1 MPLPK
6 VLKELLTLPTAPF
19 LESVVLDYLAVACR
33 SLSGVKCQF
42 DKHGNL
48 LAHYRQGPRAAR
60 PLAFVA
66 HTDHPGF
73 AALEMVDRRTVRAAF
88 RGGVKYEYFKGA
100 GVRFW
105 TDGRWVRGKIQKLSK
120 ATKVPDMVG
129 WTYKPEEVLICVP
142 EAVAENAPGMWDL
155 PDPALKGDL
164 VLARGCDDLGGAAG
178 LLAMLQKLSRTKAR
192 GEVYVLFT
200 RAEEV
205 GFVGAIAAAQ
215 TRTLPKRL
223 PVISIETSSTLPS
236 APIGAGPILRVGDRA
251 AVFSPALTAH
261 CERVARDLAAKRK
274 SFQYQR
280 KLMDGG
286 TCEAVAFIAHGYE
299 ATGICVALGNY
310 HNMDKQRGKIGSE
323 SISLRDWQNMVEW
336 FVALATDTKG
346 RGADDLRAKMD
357 QRYQAWEKL
366 LHA

>member
-6 VLKELLTLPTAPF
+6 VLKDLLTLPTAPF
-19 LESVVLDYLAVACR
+19 LEAAVMDYLVTACR
-33 SLSGVKCQF
+33 GLAGVKCQF

-48 LAHYRQGPRAAR
+48 LAHYRHGPRTGH

-73 AALEMVDRRTVRAAF
+73 AALAMVGPRTVRAAF
-88 RGGVKYEYFKGA
+88 RGGVKFEYFKGA

-105 TDGRWVRGKIQKLSK
+105 SGGHWVRGKIVKLSK
-120 ATKVPDMVG
+120 ASKVPDVVG
-129 WTYKPEEVLICVP
+129 WTWKPEEVLVRVP
-142 EAVAENAPGMWDL
+142 EAVSVNAPGMWDL
-155 PDPALKGDL
+155 PDPVLKGDL
-164 VLARGCDDLGGAAG
+164 VVARGCDDVGGTAA
-178 LLAMLQKLSRTKAR
+178 LLAMLQRLSRTKAR

-205 GFVGAIAAAQ
+205 GFVGAIAAAR

-251 AVFSPALTAH
+251 AVFAPALTAY
-261 CERVARDLAAKRK
+261 CDRVARDLAAKRK

-310 HNMDKQRGKIGSE
+310 HNMDKQREKIGSE

-336 FVALATDTKG
+336 FVALVTDTKG
-346 RGADDLRAKMD
+346 RGGDDLRAKMD
-357 QRYQAWEKL
+357 QRYQTWEKL